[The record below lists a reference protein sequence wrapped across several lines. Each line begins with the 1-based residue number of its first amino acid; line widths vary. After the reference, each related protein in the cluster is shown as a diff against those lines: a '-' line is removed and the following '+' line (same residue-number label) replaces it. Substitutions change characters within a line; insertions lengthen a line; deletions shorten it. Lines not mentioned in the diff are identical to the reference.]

1 LIVKSGKCEY
11 CGTRIVV
18 MTTTTGS
25 LLPVEGQEGVDIQP
39 PYIFDSKL
47 HKSHLLACERQRHN
61 WERKKYKIQKQMEG
75 LSVLD

>member
-1 LIVKSGKCEY
+1 
-11 CGTRIVV
+11 

-47 HKSHLLACERQRHN
+47 HKSHLIACEKQRLN
-61 WERKKYKIQKQMEG
+61 WERKKIRIWKLVEG
-75 LSVLD
+75 ISVLEE